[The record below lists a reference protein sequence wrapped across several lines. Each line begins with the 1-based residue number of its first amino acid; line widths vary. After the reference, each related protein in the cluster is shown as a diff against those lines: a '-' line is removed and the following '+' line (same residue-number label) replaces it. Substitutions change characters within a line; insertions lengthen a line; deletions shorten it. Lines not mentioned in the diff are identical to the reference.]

1 VPKRGRSG
9 VRNLYKKHSAVCR
22 NRDPLKCECP
32 WYGKYKHVNVNLANW
47 SGQHVDPRRRQ
58 HAVVVLNRLRAAVD
72 EHFFRP
78 DGDYDVL
85 GSKQTLRSFIVEWRE
100 HYAKVHDLDFTSL
113 TSMLRAIDREFG
125 SYTLEYLENASLQI
139 ERWLNE
145 RGRERRWAGN
155 TWNRYYQMFNS
166 LFVRAIK
173 WKNGTVV
180 RMRVNPMASIERR
193 TGCKRRFRVRLEERI
208 EDRLFAACDRLDD
221 VPPSSWTK
229 LDWNK
234 AEEIRRR
241 AAAGEPQLAI
251 AADFKISQSL
261 CCEVIAGL
269 VWNPATRVRRQGTMM
284 RLRLM
289 VALDTGVR
297 REEMM
302 KIQIKH
308 IDFNPVT
315 VTIDGQARHV
325 LVIEVQSKGEKF
337 TGEKERVY
345 AGTERLIA
353 ALRARRDALQNNPD
367 AYVFGTASG
376 FRQELFEWHRLFKLA
391 GISLGRDKGVVW
403 HTLRHEFCSRTAE
416 NTGDP
421 VVAQEL
427 ARHKDLRTTQGYLHA
442 RRARVLAGAVSLD
455 RSRRPAPESIAR
467 TPSAAW

>member
-1 VPKRGRSG
+1 
-9 VRNLYKKHSAVCR
+9 
-22 NRDPLKCECP
+22 
-32 WYGKYKHVNVNLANW
+32 
-47 SGQHVDPRRRQ
+47 
-58 HAVVVLNRLRAAVD
+58 
-72 EHFFRP
+72 
-78 DGDYDVL
+78 
-85 GSKQTLRSFIVEWRE
+85 
-100 HYAKVHDLDFTSL
+100 
-113 TSMLRAIDREFG
+113 
-125 SYTLEYLENASLQI
+125 
-139 ERWLNE
+139 
-145 RGRERRWAGN
+145 
-155 TWNRYYQMFNS
+155 MFNS

-180 RMRVNPMASIERR
+180 RMKVNPMASIERR
-193 TGCKRRFRVRLEERI
+193 TACKRRFRVRLEEGI

-234 AEEIRRR
+234 AEQIRAR
-241 AAAGEPQLAI
+241 AAAGESQLTI
-251 AADFKISQSL
+251 AARLQDL
-261 CCEVIAGL
+261 TVAVLRGDRGL

-289 VALDTGVR
+289 MALDTGVR

-302 KIQIKH
+302 KIQVKH

-315 VTIDGQARHV
+315 VTIDGEPREV

-345 AGTERLIA
+345 AGTERLIS

-367 AYVFGTASG
+367 AYVFGTPSG
-376 FRQELFEWHRLFKLA
+376 FRQDLFEWHRLFKLA
-391 GISLGRDKGVVW
+391 GLNLGRDKGVVW
-403 HTLRHEFCSRTAE
+403 HSLRHEFCSRTAE

-455 RSRRPAPESIAR
+455 RNRRP
-467 TPSAAW
+467 TPGSVVGGSSGAA